1 MCRIITSDPSV
12 NPRWVATD
20 LQDGHGGVPRPGGV
34 VGALARAGDRQLGLQ
49 VRRVA
54 VSRLA

>member
-1 MCRIITSDPSV
+1 MELFEAL
-12 NPRWVATD
+12 VATD

-49 VRRVA
+49 VRGVA
-54 VSRLA
+54 VSRLG